1 MATVLGLALKVTADA
16 AGLAAQLSP
25 VDKAL
30 QGLGDKATAAAQFF
44 DKFLSS
50 TSGAGEAQ
58 AAVRQQFEA
67 LAQSLQSGE
76 ITAQQYAAAFKEIQ
90 TAARQT
96 ADQFKEGAAVT
107 ERYRSETS
115 KVNAE
120 VERFSSLLKVGA
132 IDQQTYEAAIND
144 VTGANER
151 AAQAEK
157 EREQFLQRAA
167 QLTQAVISP
176 MERYD
181 AQVQELNTHLAAGT
195 ITQQTYDKQLQ
206 QATQAFTKAESS
218 AQGYDKAVE
227 SAGKGG
233 TLAFNELSGILS
245 AIPGPIGNIAGRLSG
260 LSSAAEGLGR
270 VFSGG
275 LGSGISS
282 IGASIAA
289 LANPFTLAIAGIA
302 AFGAAAAA
310 IGAGLSELSGRVEQ
324 LQNTASRLGTSFEF
338 VQVLEEAAKRSGV
351 AVDQLASGLQKFAV
365 NVDKAR
371 EGGTAAAAAFD
382 RLGISQEELQ
392 NTDPTELAGRV
403 ADALDGIEDPAE
415 RARIATELLGKSGL
429 ELLPAFR
436 GVDDAQEALSRFSAS
451 IDNVDVG
458 RLAGVDDSFD
468 DIKTA
473 LQGLSQNLLVPF
485 AGLADG
491 VASAIADAI
500 GGFTNLLE
508 PFLDRIQPFL
518 DAIGEGFTAAG
529 EIIYDVATTA
539 GAVLESLF
547 SVIERLGTIV
557 GTAVSETLNYFGDLL
572 SQFGEFTGLGGTVS
586 AVASAIAGAFLGLWD
601 GIKNV
606 VGTVGGFIEQVL
618 QFAEDWLGIEGGV
631 EGTNE
636 AYEKQRKIVGDL
648 GDAVDEKAKKE
659 QDAAQKAVEAN
670 TKIVDSL
677 LEQLDIEERF
687 GGDSARAKA
696 AENVEAIEKEIARV
710 REEVEKARAA
720 GDNDAVR
727 AGIAR
732 LGQLDQVQARQEDI
746 ASGAAK
752 AREDAAKAAA
762 DAAKE
767 QARIDG
773 ERKKRD
779 EELAKQIKE
788 NQKQI
793 FEAQQEYNDKI
804 FEIEKARIDEL
815 NTLRGGAVDIND
827 IRNGGA
833 DTLLDLLGGRED
845 AAIAE
850 YKKQLGELKE
860 LRKDIRNALAK
871 KAEILGAK

>member
-50 TSGAGEAQ
+50 TSGAGDAQ

-233 TLAFNELSGILS
+233 VLAFNELSGILS

-270 VFSGG
+270 VFSSG

-310 IGAGLSELSGRVEQ
+310 IGAGLSALSSRVEQ

-338 VQVLEEAAKRSGV
+338 VQVLEEAASRSGV
-351 AVDQLASGLQKFAV
+351 SIDQLASGLQKFAV

-371 EGGTAAAAAFD
+371 EGGNTAAGAFD
-382 RLGISQEELQ
+382 RLGISQQELF
-392 NTDPTELAGRV
+392 NTDPTELAVRV
-403 ADALDGIEDPAE
+403 AEALGEIEDPAE

-429 ELLPAFR
+429 ELLPAF
-436 GVDDAQEALSRFSAS
+436 AS
-451 IDNVDVG
+451 IDPATKALDKFRATIDIVEVGKLAELDDV
-458 RLAGVDDSFD
+458 FD
-468 DIKTA
+468 DIGVA
-473 LQGLSQNLLVPF
+473 LRGLGTQLLLPF
-485 AGLADG
+485 TGLAAG
-491 VASAIADAI
+491 VADAMTEAISGITRFIDPILDAIEPVLDGLGVLISDFASSWADAAEAAGNAI
-500 GGFTNLLE
+500 GGF
-508 PFLDRIQPFL
+508 
-518 DAIGEGFTAAG
+518 
-529 EIIYDVATTA
+529 
-539 GAVLESLF
+539 
-547 SVIERLGTIV
+547 IEVVVRLGTIV
-557 GTAVSETLNYFGDLL
+557 GAAVTETIEYVGDLL
-572 SQFGEFTGLGGTVS
+572 AQFGEFTGLGGTVS

-618 QFAEDWLGIEGGV
+618 QFAEDWLGIERGV
-631 EGTNE
+631 DAAND
-636 AYEKQRKIVGDL
+636 AYRGQEKIVRDL
-648 GDAVDEKAKKE
+648 AKAQEEKAKAE
-659 QDAAQKAVEAN
+659 EEAARKAVEAN
-670 TKIVDSL
+670 TKIADSL

-727 AGIAR
+727 AGTAR